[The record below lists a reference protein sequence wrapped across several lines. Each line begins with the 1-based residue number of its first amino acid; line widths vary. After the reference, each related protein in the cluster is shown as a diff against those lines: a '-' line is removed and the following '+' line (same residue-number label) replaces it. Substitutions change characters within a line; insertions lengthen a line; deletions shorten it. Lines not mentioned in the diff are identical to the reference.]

1 MMMGGPYNGSDN
13 DRIGLSRSSH
23 DHIRSGNLSRHSS
36 SHRQPMSG
44 NYVNTSLNNGSNH
57 SPKNSNNNNNLNG
70 SSHHS
75 RNTFRNKSLT
85 KPRINSSSPIYD
97 PLSGNSNHST
107 RSTGSFLHSYKKPDL
122 PQKSLYLAMD
132 CEMVGTITGESVAA
146 RVVLIDW
153 RGRTVLDIYVKPDAE
168 IADYRTFV
176 SGITKEHLDDA
187 HCYADAQKEV
197 TELLKDKILV
207 GHGVD
212 NDLRALGLV
221 HPWLMTRD
229 TAYYQPF
236 MRVLET
242 STNNLSAISNHDG
255 KNTPVW
261 GPRKLKELAKEK
273 LQREIQ
279 VAGGSHCPVED
290 ALAALD
296 LYKSHRPRWEA
307 CMSSEER
314 QQQQYALQ
322 MAAARFAYDYEA
334 SMRSSSSSSSSYTSS
349 YTSTLTPPTSG
360 DFRTSSLSRNELSMS
375 MHSYNTYENQLDGCS
390 IHSGLDN
397 SLHRVSYHGEPLR
410 SLSNGFSS
418 LSLLHGGTSYQPD
431 LSLDVRT
438 YHGPYTSRPQFHR
451 SSSLEECPIQF
462 GSPDSTPD
470 LMLSRK
476 VFQRQSS
483 LEYAPPGLLQRQSS
497 LEYAPPGIPSQS
509 KFAFAREVTPPP
521 PGFE

>member
-1 MMMGGPYNGSDN
+1 MTGSPYNGN
-13 DRIGLSRSSH
+13 ELDRVGLSKSNH
-23 DHIRSGNLSRHSS
+23 DHTRYSNLTRHSS
-36 SHRQPMSG
+36 SHRPNKNGTFANS
-44 NYVNTSLNNGSNH
+44 SLNSGSNH
-57 SPKNSNNNNNLNG
+57 SPPNNNGLNG

-75 RNTFRNKSLT
+75 RNTFRNKSFT
-85 KPRINSSSPIYD
+85 KPRMNSTNPIYD

-122 PQKSLYLAMD
+122 PQKSQYLAMD

-153 RGRTVLDIYVKPDAE
+153 RGRTVLDIYVKPDVE

-176 SGITKEHLDDA
+176 SGITKENLDDA
-187 HCYADAQKEV
+187 HTYADAQKQV
-197 TELLKDKILV
+197 RELLTDKILV

-236 MRVLET
+236 MRILET
-242 STNNLSAISNHDG
+242 STNNASAFISRDG

-322 MAAARFAYDYEA
+322 MAAARFAYDYE
-334 SMRSSSSSSSSYTSS
+334 SSVRSSSSSSSSYI
-349 YTSTLTPPTSG
+349 STLTPPMSSS
-360 DFRTSSLSRNELSMS
+360 FHASSLSRNELSMS
-375 MHSYNTYENQLDGCS
+375 MHSYGTYENQLDGCS
-390 IHSGLDN
+390 IHSGFDN
-397 SLHRVSYHGEPLR
+397 SMDRRTYHGEPLR
-410 SLSNGFSS
+410 SLSNGFHSLSMLHGNQSYPQESS
-418 LSLLHGGTSYQPD
+418 LD
-431 LSLDVRT
+431 CRT
-438 YHGPYTSRPQFHR
+438 YHGPYPSRPTFHR
-451 SSSLEECPIQF
+451 STSLEECPINF
-462 GSPDSTPD
+462 ASPDCTPD
-470 LMLSRK
+470 IVLGRK

-483 LEYAPPGLLQRQSS
+483 LEYAPPGILQRQSS
-497 LEYAPPGIPSQS
+497 LGYAPPGLPSQS

-521 PGFE
+521 PGFA

>member
-1 MMMGGPYNGSDN
+1 MKDGPYYATDT
-13 DRIGLSRSSH
+13 DRSGLSMSSH
-23 DHIRSGNLSRHSS
+23 DHTRNGNLTRHSS
-36 SHRQPMSG
+36 SHRQQRNGS
-44 NYVNTSLNNGSNH
+44 YNNGILSNSSDH
-57 SPKNSNNNNNLNG
+57 SPNKNNGLNG

-75 RNTFRNKSLT
+75 RNTFRNKSFS
-85 KPRINSSSPIYD
+85 KPRVNTNNPVYD
-97 PLSGNSNHST
+97 PLAGNSNHST
-107 RSTGSFLHSYKKPDL
+107 RSSGSFLHSYKKPDL
-122 PQKSLYLAMD
+122 PQKNQYLAMD

-153 RGRTVLDIYVKPDAE
+153 RGRTVLDIYVKPDEE

-176 SGITKEHLDDA
+176 SGITKEHLDGA
-187 HCYADAQKEV
+187 HSYVDAQKQVE
-197 TELLKDKILV
+197 ELLKDKILV

-236 MRVLET
+236 MRVLEK
-242 STNNLSAISNHDG
+242 SAHTVAFSSSNGG

-279 VAGGSHCPVED
+279 VTGGSHCPVED

-322 MAAARFAYDYEA
+322 MAAARFAYDYE
-334 SMRSSSSSSSSYTSS
+334 SSLLSSSSSSSSYI
-349 YTSTLTPPTSG
+349 STLTPPSSG
-360 DFRTSSLSRNELSMS
+360 EFRVSTLSRNDLSMS
-375 MHSYNTYENQLDGCS
+375 MHSYNTYENQLDCCS
-390 IHSGLDN
+390 NHSGLDN
-397 SLHRVSYHGEPLR
+397 SLHQGSYHGAPFR
-410 SLSNGFSS
+410 TSSNGFSS
-418 LSLLHGGTSYQPD
+418 LSLLHGGQSYHQES
-431 LSLDVRT
+431 SLDCRT

-451 SSSLEECPIQF
+451 SISLDECPIDF
-462 GSPDSTPD
+462 SSPDSTPD
-470 LMLSRK
+470 IVPSRK
-476 VFQRQSS
+476 IFQRQSS
-483 LEYAPPGLLQRQSS
+483 LESTSSDIFQRQSALQYAPPGLPR
-497 LEYAPPGIPSQS
+497 QS

-521 PGFE
+521 PGFDAYTS

>member
-1 MMMGGPYNGSDN
+1 MMGGPYSGYDN
-13 DRIGLSRSSH
+13 DRSGLSRSNH
-23 DHIRSGNLSRHSS
+23 DHIRPGSLARHSS
-36 SHRQPMSG
+36 SHRQPMNG
-44 NYVNTSLNNGSNH
+44 MYTNTSLNSGSNH
-57 SPKNSNNNNNLNG
+57 SPPNSNGLNG

-85 KPRINSSSPIYD
+85 KPRINSTSPIYD

-153 RGRTVLDIYVKPDAE
+153 RGRTVLDIYVKPDVE

-187 HCYADAQKEV
+187 QSYAGAQKQV

-242 STNNLSAISNHDG
+242 STNNVSAIVSRDG

-314 QQQQYALQ
+314 QQQQYVLQ
-322 MAAARFAYDYEA
+322 MAAARFAYDFE
-334 SMRSSSSSSSSYTSS
+334 SMRSSSSSSSSYI
-349 YTSTLTPPTSG
+349 STLTPPTSG
-360 DFRTSSLSRNELSMS
+360 NFHASSLSRNELSMS
-375 MHSYNTYENQLDGCS
+375 LHSYNTYDNQLDGCS

-397 SLHRVSYHGEPLR
+397 SLHRGSYHREPLR
-410 SLSNGFSS
+410 SLSNGFNS
-418 LSLLHGGTSYQPD
+418 LSLHHGGQSYHQES
-431 LSLDVRT
+431 SLDCRT
-438 YHGPYTSRPQFHR
+438 YHGPYTGRPQFQR
-451 SSSLEECPIQF
+451 SFSVDECPIHF
-462 GSPDSTPD
+462 GTPDSTPD
-470 LMLSRK
+470 LVLNRK
-476 VFQRQSS
+476 VFERQSS
-483 LEYAPPGLLQRQSS
+483 LEYAPPGILQRQSS
-497 LEYAPPGIPSQS
+497 LEYAPPGIPNQS

>member
-1 MMMGGPYNGSDN
+1 MMGGSYNGIDN

-23 DHIRSGNLSRHSS
+23 DHMRNGTLSRHPS
-36 SHRQPMSG
+36 SHRQPMNG
-44 NYVNTSLNNGSNH
+44 NYANTSLNSGSNH
-57 SPKNSNNNNNLNG
+57 SPPKNNNILNG

-85 KPRINSSSPIYD
+85 KPRINSTSSIYD
-97 PLSGNSNHST
+97 PLAGNSNHST

-153 RGRTVLDIYVKPDAE
+153 RGRTVLDIYVRPDVE

-187 HCYADAQKEV
+187 HSYTEAQKQV
-197 TELLKDKILV
+197 TELLTDKILV

-212 NDLRALGLV
+212 NDLRALGMV
-221 HPWLMTRD
+221 HPWLLTRD

-279 VAGGSHCPVED
+279 VVGGSHCPVED

-322 MAAARFAYDYEA
+322 MAAARFAYDYEV
-334 SMRSSSSSSSSYTSS
+334 SLRSSSSSSSSYI
-349 YTSTLTPPTSG
+349 STLTPPSSG
-360 DFRTSSLSRNELSMS
+360 DFRASSLSHNEMSMS

-390 IHSGLDN
+390 IHSGMDN
-397 SLHRVSYHGEPLR
+397 GLHRVSYRGEPLR

-418 LSLLHGGTSYQPD
+418 LALLHGGHSYQQD
-431 LSLDVRT
+431 SSLDCGAF
-438 YHGPYTSRPQFHR
+438 HGPYTSRPQFNR
-451 SSSLEECPIQF
+451 SSSLDECPTQF
-462 GSPDSTPD
+462 GSADSTPD
-470 LMLSRK
+470 LILSRK
-476 VFQRQSS
+476 TFQRQSS
-483 LEYAPPGLLQRQSS
+483 LEYAPPGMLQRQSS

-509 KFAFAREVTPPP
+509 KFAFAREVTLPP

>member
-1 MMMGGPYNGSDN
+1 
-13 DRIGLSRSSH
+13 
-23 DHIRSGNLSRHSS
+23 
-36 SHRQPMSG
+36 
-44 NYVNTSLNNGSNH
+44 
-57 SPKNSNNNNNLNG
+57 
-70 SSHHS
+70 
-75 RNTFRNKSLT
+75 
-85 KPRINSSSPIYD
+85 
-97 PLSGNSNHST
+97 
-107 RSTGSFLHSYKKPDL
+107 
-122 PQKSLYLAMD
+122 MD

-153 RGRTVLDIYVKPDAE
+153 RGRTVLDIYVKPDVD

-176 SGITKEHLDDA
+176 SGITKEHLDNA
-187 HCYADAQKEV
+187 HSYADAQKLV
-197 TELLKDKILV
+197 KELLTDKILV

-242 STNNLSAISNHDG
+242 NTNHGSVASSRDG
-255 KNTPVW
+255 KNAAMW

-279 VAGGSHCPVED
+279 VVGGSHCPVED

-322 MAAARFAYDYEA
+322 MAAARFAYDLEYSVA
-334 SMRSSSSSSSSYTSS
+334 SSSISLTSSSSSTSSSS
-349 YTSTLTPPTSG
+349 YTSTLTPPVSG
-360 DFRTSSLSRNELSMS
+360 NFCASSLSHNELSMS
-375 MHSYNTYENQLDGCS
+375 MHSYNTYENPLDGFS
-390 IHSGLDN
+390 THGGLGN
-397 SLHRVSYHGEPLR
+397 SMHRRSYHGEPLH
-410 SLSNGFSS
+410 SLSNGFSN
-418 LSLLHGGTSYQPD
+418 LSMVHGGQAYYQES
-431 LSLDVRT
+431 SLDSRT
-438 YHGPYTSRPQFHR
+438 YHGPNPSRPQFHR
-451 SSSLEECPIQF
+451 SGSLGEYPIPLSLPVST
-462 GSPDSTPD
+462 GTPD
-470 LMLSRK
+470 IALGRK

-483 LEYAPPGLLQRQSS
+483 LEYAPPGLLLRQSS
-497 LEYAPPGIPSQS
+497 LEYAPPGLPNQS

>member
-1 MMMGGPYNGSDN
+1 MMGGPYNGNESD
-13 DRIGLSRSSH
+13 RVGLSKSNH
-23 DHIRSGNLSRHSS
+23 DHTRTGNLSRHSS
-36 SHRQPMSG
+36 LQRTHKHGSFANSA
-44 NYVNTSLNNGSNH
+44 LNSGSNH
-57 SPKNSNNNNNLNG
+57 SPPNSNGLNG

-75 RNTFRNKSLT
+75 RNTFRNKSFT
-85 KPRINSSSPIYD
+85 KPRINTNNPVYD

-122 PQKSLYLAMD
+122 PQKSQYLAMD

-153 RGRTVLDIYVKPDAE
+153 RGRTVLDIYVKPDVE

-187 HCYADAQKEV
+187 HTYADAQKQV
-197 TELLKDKILV
+197 RDLLIDKILV

-242 STNNLSAISNHDG
+242 STNNVSAITSRDG
-255 KNTPVW
+255 KNSPVW

-279 VAGGSHCPVED
+279 VVGGSHCPVED

-322 MAAARFAYDYEA
+322 MAAARYAYDYES
-334 SMRSSSSSSSSYTSS
+334 SMLSSSSSSSSYI
-349 YTSTLTPPTSG
+349 STLTPPTSSK
-360 DFRTSSLSRNELSMS
+360 FHASSLSRNELSMS
-375 MHSYNTYENQLDGCS
+375 MHSYSTYENQLDGCS
-390 IHSGLDN
+390 IHSVQLDN
-397 SLHRVSYHGEPLR
+397 SMHGRSFHGEPLR
-410 SLSNGFSS
+410 SLSNGYNS
-418 LSLLHGGTSYQPD
+418 LSTLHGGQSYHQES
-431 LSLDVRT
+431 SLDCRT
-438 YHGPYTSRPQFHR
+438 YHGPYPSRPQFHR
-451 SSSLEECPIQF
+451 SASLEECPIHF
-462 GSPDSTPD
+462 ASPVSTPD
-470 LMLSRK
+470 IVLNRK

-483 LEYAPPGLLQRQSS
+483 LEYAPPGILQRQSS
-497 LEYAPPGIPSQS
+497 LEYAPPGLPSQS